1 MSLVVSEYGLW
12 HIYKKAHALQFVTL
26 HDVNMAYMPETLEK
40 GICHSDIEVNV
51 EEIRYFNIRMC
62 NRSNLDFANCR
73 ECFMFEQVSGEVN
86 LRACVREM
94 TGSNITL
101 ATYYTNRFFLVFF
114 TLFKLMLL
122 RSPGRRAHYPPP
134 KHFPTHHS

>member
-12 HIYKKAHALQFVTL
+12 YIYKKAYALQFLTL
-26 HDVNMAYMPETLEK
+26 HDVAYMPETLEK
-40 GICHSDIEVNV
+40 RICHSDIEVNA

-86 LRACVREM
+86 LHACVREM
-94 TGSNITL
+94 TGSNVTL
-101 ATYYTNRFFLVFF
+101 AMYYTNRLLLVFL
-114 TLFKLMLL
+114 TLLANVAKVTW
-122 RSPGRRAHYPPP
+122 
-134 KHFPTHHS
+134 K